1 MKFTIIERPP
11 LNANEYTVA
20 AHQNEEEAF
29 AINLRSLLSD
39 NPLPICI
46 ENVPLGWAAK
56 VEDFAIE
63 NGYRIMMMRSIVNY
77 GEVGTAFGTFY
88 YVRNSN

>member
-29 AINLRSLLSD
+29 ATNLRSLLRD
-39 NPLPICI
+39 NPFPICA
-46 ENVPLGWAAK
+46 ENVPLGWAAN
-56 VEDFAIE
+56 VEDFATE